1 MNKKELGER
10 MAKIR
15 LAKGESARSVSL
27 TLGKGVNYIVQA
39 ENGRVLPPLD
49 VLEEFCEYFGVP
61 LAVLID
67 PNFKYPEKYSEILAE
82 LNKLTSDELDNILSI
97 ARALNKNKK

>member
-1 MNKKELGER
+1 

-15 LAKGESARSVSL
+15 LKTGESARSASFS
-27 TLGKGVNYIVQA
+27 LGKSGNYLTHA
-39 ENGRVLPPLD
+39 ESGEILPPLD
-49 VLEEFCEYFGVP
+49 FLEEFCEYFGVP

-67 PNFKYPEKYSEILAE
+67 PDFKYPEKYSEILAE

>member
-15 LAKGESARSVSL
+15 LEKGESARSVSL
-27 TLGKGVNYIVQA
+27 TLGKSVNYIVQA
-39 ENGRVLPPLD
+39 ENGVMLPPLD

-61 LAVLID
+61 LAVLVD
-67 PNFKYPEKYSEILAE
+67 PNFKCPERYMLMSK
-82 LNKLTSDELDNILSI
+82 ELDTLSEEDFNNLLSI

>member
-1 MNKKELGER
+1 MIRDKLGER

-49 VLEEFCEYFGVP
+49 VLEEFCEYFNVP
-61 LAVLID
+61 LAVLLD
-67 PNFKYPEKYSEILAE
+67 PNFKYPEKYSEILE
-82 LNKLTSDELDNILSI
+82 KLNKLNADELKGVTDMIDL
-97 ARALNKNKK
+97 LLKNKK

>member
-1 MNKKELGER
+1 MNKRELGER

-15 LAKGESARSVSL
+15 LEKGESARSVSL
-27 TLGKGVNYIVQA
+27 TLGKSVNYIVQA
-39 ENGRVLPPLD
+39 ENGVMLPPLD
-49 VLEEFCEYFGVP
+49 VLEEFCEYFNVP

-67 PNFKYPEKYSEILAE
+67 PDFKYPEKYSEILAE